1 MDVAPPTAIRREALH
16 QTVQDRIKRF
26 IIERGFRPGDP
37 LPAEAE
43 LARALGVSR
52 PSLREAM
59 KALQILG
66 VVETRH
72 GAGTFVGRFSFSP
85 MVDGLIFRIR
95 SDLGRD
101 LQTVHDLL
109 EIRMTLE
116 NALVARVA
124 SSPNPDHLAELR
136 GIVERMERM
145 AARDVEFFEE
155 DRLFH
160 EALYRPLGNALLV
173 RLIQA
178 FWEILSRVRAELPFV
193 PVPPTTTAADHR
205 RIVAALEAGDPTAAT
220 AAMTGHFHGIL
231 RRIQQPSPEAAR
243 GAAPGAAGRGGG
255 LS

>member
-1 MDVAPPTAIRREALH
+1 MGVVEPTAIRREALH

-37 LPAEAE
+37 LPAEAD

-72 GAGTFVGRFSFSP
+72 GSGTFVGRFSFSP

-95 SDLGRD
+95 SDIGRD
-101 LQTVHDLL
+101 VQTIHDLL

-116 NALVARVA
+116 NALVARIA
-124 SSPNPDHLAELR
+124 AAPDPAHLSELR
-136 GIVERMERM
+136 GIVERMERQ
-145 AARDVEFFEE
+145 AEDEAEFFQE
-155 DRLFH
+155 DWLFH

-193 PVPPTTTAADHR
+193 PVPLATTAADHR
-205 RIVAALEAGDPTAAT
+205 RILSALEAGDPVAAT
-220 AAMTGHFHGIL
+220 KAMTTHFDGIL
-231 RRIQQPSPEAAR
+231 SRIQQPTPEAGPVATT
-243 GAAPGAAGRGGG
+243 GGG
-255 LS
+255 R